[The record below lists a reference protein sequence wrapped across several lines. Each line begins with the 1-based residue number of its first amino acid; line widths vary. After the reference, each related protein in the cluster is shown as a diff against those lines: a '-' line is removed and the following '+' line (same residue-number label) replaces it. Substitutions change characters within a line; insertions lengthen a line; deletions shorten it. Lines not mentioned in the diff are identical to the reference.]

1 MKVVPFRKANCQF
14 LIVNYKNLSDKKAVL
29 TINYT
34 SQMQKSVFCLVVQII
49 VRKFAAERD
58 VDLCL
63 TILS

>member
-1 MKVVPFRKANCQF
+1 
-14 LIVNYKNLSDKKAVL
+14 
-29 TINYT
+29 
-34 SQMQKSVFCLVVQII
+34 MQKSGFCLAVQII

>member
-1 MKVVPFRKANCQF
+1 
-14 LIVNYKNLSDKKAVL
+14 
-29 TINYT
+29 
-34 SQMQKSVFCLVVQII
+34 MQKSVFCLVVQII